1 MTGNRTA
8 PEDRTAPHAASAAG
22 PATAPA
28 TGPAGEAPEPAV
40 PDGGPARPRRRTRSV
55 ARWVSALLVLAV
67 SAAATAYAVTVPER
81 TELPGLETPHDGR
94 WAYPA
99 LKLPALPS
107 GSPAPHAED
116 NPAGRHHA
124 DLRDLLVPL
133 PRKAVEDDTVP
144 VRDGWVETEDYA
156 ALWTGGKEVRVR
168 LVEEGLRHIAAR
180 AWSMPD
186 GTRVQVFL
194 LQFPTGPTATVY
206 QQDLAPTV
214 PAAAGGVVEDAYTVD
229 EERRPE
235 GVYILSRSEEGAKK
249 GGPSLRY
256 AYISSGDTLGVVM
269 FTTEEG
275 EVPDTAYRQTVALQ
289 AGMLG

>member
-1 MTGNRTA
+1 
-8 PEDRTAPHAASAAG
+8 
-22 PATAPA
+22 
-28 TGPAGEAPEPAV
+28 EPTV
-40 PDGGPARPRRRTRSV
+40 PDGGPARPPRRTRAV

-81 TELPGLETPHDGR
+81 TELPGLKTPHDGR

-107 GSPAPHAED
+107 GSPPPHAED
-116 NPAGRHHA
+116 NPTGRHHA

-133 PRKAVEDDTVP
+133 PRKAVEDDAAP
-144 VRDGWVETEDYA
+144 VRDGWVRAEDYA
-156 ALWTGGKEVRVR
+156 ALWTGEKGVRVR
-168 LVEEGLRHIAAR
+168 LAEEGLRHIAGR

-194 LQFPTGPTATVY
+194 LQFPTAATAAVY
-206 QQDLAPTV
+206 RTESAPRL
-214 PAAAGGVVEDAYTVD
+214 PASADSVVDDAATLD
-229 EERRPE
+229 EEGRPE
-235 GVYILSRSEEGAKK
+235 GVYVVSRSEEKPKK
-249 GGPSLRY
+249 GGTALRY

-269 FTTEEG
+269 FTAERDGAGAG

-289 AGMLG
+289 ARMLG